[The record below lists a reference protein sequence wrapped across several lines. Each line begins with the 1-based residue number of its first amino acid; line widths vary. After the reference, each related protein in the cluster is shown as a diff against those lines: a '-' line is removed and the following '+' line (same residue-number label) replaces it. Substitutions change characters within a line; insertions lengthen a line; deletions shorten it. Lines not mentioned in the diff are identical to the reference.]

1 VCICIQERGIKYVYV
16 LNANLIT
23 QMAAPILP
31 GRLPTTFEAGV
42 GYRSL
47 FDSHGREFVVYI
59 MPQSIEDAQGRLYVI
74 DGQILNWDPEK
85 ELPVKSVKLTPAQVI
100 HNGGD
105 PTQNYWEFHRIR
117 QFIQADSSGGT
128 SDPRVAAAQRPDES
142 GGTGATGSGV
152 PHMKRGEFWHAGQN
166 RR

>member
-1 VCICIQERGIKYVYV
+1 
-16 LNANLIT
+16 
-23 QMAAPILP
+23 MAAPIHPYLP

-47 FDSHGREFVVYI
+47 FDSHGREFVVHI

-74 DGQILNWDPEK
+74 HGQILNWDPEK
-85 ELPVKSVKLTPAQVI
+85 ELPVKSVKLTLAQVI
-100 HNGGD
+100 HKGGD
-105 PTQNYWEFHRIR
+105 PTQNYWEFHPVR

-128 SDPRVAAAQRPDES
+128 GDRHVSPHYRPDES

>member
-1 VCICIQERGIKYVYV
+1 
-16 LNANLIT
+16 
-23 QMAAPILP
+23 MAAPIHPYLP

-47 FDSHGREFVVYI
+47 FDSHGREFVVHI

-74 DGQILNWDPEK
+74 DGEILNWDPEK
-85 ELPVKSVKLTPAQVI
+85 ERPVESVKLKRAQVI
-100 HNGGD
+100 RSGGD
-105 PTQNYWEFHRIR
+105 PTQNYWDFDGIEPVY

-128 SDPRVAAAQRPDES
+128 GDRHVPPRYRPDES